1 MLKQVTFVHGVIYF
15 GLLLDLKKLKDLLNK
30 IAPFGS
36 NKNKIK
42 SARVK
47 NPS

>member
-15 GLLLDLKKLKDLLNK
+15 GLLIDLKKLKDLLNK

-36 NKNKIK
+36 NKILKYMQG
-42 SARVK
+42 
-47 NPS
+47 